1 MYIQPNSVIRLLTGV
16 PLDNTYAHT
25 IYFNSKEAQAEYFA
39 SKTKTGCTFNNQTY
53 QRVNRGT
60 MRLQVK
66 ADDIYDCNYLM
77 FQNTNYGSKWFYAF
91 VTSIEYVSNVV
102 SEITYEIDVMQTW
115 FFDVTLLQSFVEREH
130 SATDNPGDNII
141 PEPVPIGEYYMG
153 EPISTHKFEN
163 YDVVIV
169 SPYMYFINGVGAT
182 WSWEKTGG
190 GQKHVLDGQP
200 TLLNYVAFNS
210 QNDDYTEGGANYSF
224 LALALSR
231 FGDVD
236 DIASAYLLPHG
247 FVTYPDNPP
256 NDQRVQ
262 YLDQDNE
269 SNERLQTY
277 YAHHPTTLSHGYT
290 PKNKKLL
297 THPYNKLVIDTA
309 DGNTYDYAYEFFGLS
324 DFGLDSINF
333 KIKAYRGINCSFR
346 AIPLK
351 YKGEDENY
359 TEGCLLTD
367 FPNVGLVTDSFK
379 AWIAQNK
386 TRLAVQTLGTAVGAT
401 TGIGEV
407 IAGSQM
413 LTPVTNVISKKGAEM
428 MGQGYKDLAQA
439 GVRGVG
445 QTLIE
450 LNDRSALRYH
460 PRVGSNDG
468 SLEITSIKKDFT
480 AIQYSVNPQ
489 NAQIIDDF
497 FNVYGYATH
506 RVKVP
511 NRNVRPHWTYVKT
524 VDINIESNAPADDT
538 NAIAHIYDNGI
549 TFWRNPSEV
558 GNYSLNN
565 SPV

>member
-25 IYFNSKEAQAEYFA
+25 IYFASKEAQATYFA

-60 MRLQVK
+60 VRLQVL

-77 FQNTNYGSKWFYAF
+77 FQNTSYGNKWFYAF

-102 SEITYEIDVMQTW
+102 SAITYEIDVMQTW
-115 FFDVTLLQSFVEREH
+115 FLFDTTLLQSFVEREH
-130 SATDNPGDNII
+130 STTDIVGENIV

-153 EPISTHKFEN
+153 EPKSTHKFEN

-169 SPYMYFINGVGAT
+169 SPRMYFINGVGAN
-182 WSWEKTGG
+182 WQWDVTGG

-210 QNDDYTEGGANYSF
+210 QNDDYEESGAHYSF
-224 LALALSR
+224 LALALER
-231 FGDVD
+231 FPDID
-236 DIASAYLLPHG
+236 DIAAAYLIPHG
-247 FVTYPDNPP
+247 FVTYPNNPP
-256 NDQRVQ
+256 NDRRVQ
-262 YLDQDNE
+262 YLDQDDE

-277 YAHHPTTLSHGYT
+277 YAHHPTSLSHGYT

-297 THPYNKLVIDTA
+297 TYPYNKLVIDTA
-309 DGNTYDYAYEFFGLS
+309 DGNTYEYAFEFFGLT
-324 DFGLDSINF
+324 DMGLDSINF

-359 TEGCLLTD
+359 SEGCLLTD

-386 TRLAVQTLGTAVGAT
+386 TRVALQTASSFIGSVGF
-401 TGIGEV
+401 GEV
-407 IAGSQM
+407 VAGSQM
-413 LTPVTNVISKKGAEM
+413 LTPVTQVVSKKGAEM
-428 MGQGYKDLAQA
+428 MAKGYTDMAQE

-445 QTLIE
+445 RTLAE

-468 SLEITSIKKDFT
+468 SLEVTVGKKDFT

-489 NAQIIDDF
+489 NAAIIDDF

-511 NRNVRPHWTYVKT
+511 NINARPHWTYVKT
-524 VDINIESNAPADDT
+524 IDINLESNAPADDV
-538 NAIAHIYDNGI
+538 NAIAKIFDNGI
-549 TFWRNPSEV
+549 TFWRNASEV